1 MLLQVVAL
9 VWGGVNL
16 GGVAWRLGSAVGGAV
31 EVAVV
36 GRF

>member
-1 MLLQVVAL
+1 MMLQEVAL
-9 VWGGVNL
+9 VWVGVNL
-16 GGVAWRLGSAVGGAV
+16 GGVTWLLGSAVGGAV